1 MEYPNLRELLEN
13 RCKVQ
18 EIKRPVATEG
28 QKALWAL
35 TRAQQQ
41 VDERGIPVEG
51 WLARIEAMKAD
62 GRLVEVEEGRWCQ
75 PLE

>member
-1 MEYPNLRELLEN
+1 MEYPNLLELLDS
-13 RCKVQ
+13 RCKHPQV
-18 EIKRPVATEG
+18 ECPVATEE
-28 QKALWAL
+28 QKARWAL

-62 GRLVEVEEGRWCQ
+62 GRLVEIDGKWCQ